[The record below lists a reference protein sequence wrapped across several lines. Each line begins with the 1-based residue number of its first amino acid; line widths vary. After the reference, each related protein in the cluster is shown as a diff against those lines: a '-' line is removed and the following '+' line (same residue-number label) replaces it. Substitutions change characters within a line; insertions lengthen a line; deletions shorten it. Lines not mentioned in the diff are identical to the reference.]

1 MSAQNQAQTGSS
13 STAID
18 DDPKSKLLRTEAVLI
33 LSRGSLTTRKLATL
47 AGLADATE
55 ARTLIRQLNQLYDE
69 NERSFRVEEV
79 AGGYE
84 MLTRPQFAPYL
95 RRLGHVP
102 QAIRLSSPAMETLAI
117 VAYRQPVMR
126 ADIEAVRGVQSG
138 ELLKQL
144 MERDLVRI
152 SGRSEELG
160 RPYLYS
166 TTKRFLQVF
175 GLRNTDALPCADW
188 FEPDPEENYGSDPKS
203 SQKES
208 DVSIAIASDVEQ
220 TEETQVAFDG
230 APALAVASASPA
242 PKAADDEDW
251 DEEGDDWDDDEDDGD
266 DEDGDWEEGDE
277 EEGDWE
283 DDDDEEFDD
292 EESDGEDEYDDDDED
307 GDWKEVDDEESDEEW
322 DDDEEDGDDL
332 DEGED
337 NEEDDGEWVEED
349 DDDDWDDDDEGEY

>member
-1 MSAQNQAQTGSS
+1 M
-13 STAID
+13 
-18 DDPKSKLLRTEAVLI
+18 
-33 LSRGSLTTRKLATL
+33 

-69 NERSFRVEEV
+69 NRRAFRVEEV
-79 AGGYE
+79 AGGFE
-84 MLTRPQFAPYL
+84 LLTRPQFAPYL

-138 ELLKQL
+138 ELLRQL

-175 GLRNTDALPCADW
+175 GLRSTEALPCADW
-188 FEPDPEENYGSDPKS
+188 FNEPNSQENDGSDPES

-208 DVSIAIASDVEQ
+208 DVSITIASDLTTQQES
-220 TEETQVAFDG
+220 ETPLNEAQ
-230 APALAVASASPA
+230 ASASAIVAPA
-242 PKAADDEDW
+242 PKAIDDEEWDEDGEEWDEDEDEDEEAGDGGDDGDGDDGDDDDDWDEESDDDW
-251 DEEGDDWDDDEDDGD
+251 DEEGDDVEDGD
-266 DEDGDWEEGDE
+266 EEFDDQDEDEDGDWE
-277 EEGDWE
+277 
-283 DDDDEEFDD
+283 
-292 EESDGEDEYDDDDED
+292 
-307 GDWKEVDDEESDEEW
+307 EVDDEESDEEW
-322 DDDEEDGDDL
+322 DD
-332 DEGED
+332 
-337 NEEDDGEWVEED
+337 EEDDSEDLDDSED
-349 DDDDWDDDDEGEY
+349 DGSFGVSSTRFSLLWQSPWKI